1 MKYKLIGENNF
12 LEPVETV
19 LENRGIKDI
28 EAFLK
33 PKAKDAIHYSKLNNI
48 HKAVDLIIKH
58 IEEGGE
64 LFIQVDS
71 DP

>member
-1 MKYKLIGENNF
+1 MNYKLIGENNF
-12 LEPVETV
+12 LDPVETI
-19 LENRGIKDI
+19 LKNRGIKDV

-33 PKAKDAIHYSKLNNI
+33 PKANKVIDYNKLNNI
-48 HKAVDLIIKH
+48 HKGVETLVKH

>member
-1 MKYKLIGENNF
+1 MNYKLIGENNF
-12 LEPVETV
+12 INPVETI
-19 LENRGIKDI
+19 LRNRGIKDV

-33 PKAKDAIHYSKLNNI
+33 PKVKNTIHYSKLNN
-48 HKAVDLIIKH
+48 VSRGVETVIKH